1 MPKDC
6 KAGRPRKAEGERTEV
21 SSIALKPDVKA
32 WIVAKYGNPSNALN
46 YLFERKGKI
55 SKS

>member
-1 MPKDC
+1 MGIKQ
-6 KAGRPRKAEGERTEV
+6 GRPRKAEGERTEV

-32 WIVAKYGNPSNALN
+32 WIVTKYGNPSNALN